1 MFSPFRALGRL
12 IVYIGWTLLLMP
24 AQALSLL
31 FNLPL
36 AKRLPRIYHRSC
48 CRIMDLELVVQGRQ
62 ETGPSTLFVANH
74 TSYLDISVL
83 GAAVAGSFVAKAEV
97 SGWPLFGWLAKLQRT
112 VFVDRRPTQAG
123 KQKDAIT
130 ARLEKGERLILFP
143 EGTTSDGNRVLP
155 FKRALF
161 AVAQQ
166 RIDDKPLAVQPV
178 SIAYSGFSNLP
189 MDRDMRPTFA
199 WYGDMELMPHAW
211 RFLGAGTL
219 TVVVQFH
226 PAVTIE
232 DAGGDRRK
240 LAEMCEETVSDG
252 VSVALAG
259 ALPAKTQRR
268 FASLRRKAGGKD
280 GGKTAEPSVRG

>member
-1 MFSPFRALGRL
+1 MSVPLAVLR
-12 IVYIGWTLLLMP
+12 LLLYVGLTLPCMP
-24 AQALSLL
+24 IQAVLVAIGARASVGFAQG
-31 FNLPL
+31 
-36 AKRLPRIYHRSC
+36 YHRLV
-48 CRIMDLELVVQGRQ
+48 CRIFGIRLDVRGRVAKQ
-62 ETGPSTLFVANH
+62 KPLLIVANH
-74 TSYLDISVL
+74 TSYLDIEIL
-83 GAAVAGSFVAKAEV
+83 GALVRGSFVAKAEV
-97 SGWPLFGWLAKLQRT
+97 ATWPLFGWLAKLQRT

-166 RIDDKPLAVQPV
+166 EIDGKPLTVQPV
-178 SIAYSGFSNLP
+178 SIAYAGFSNLP

-199 WYGDMELMPHAW
+199 WYGDMELAPHAW

-226 PAVTIE
+226 APMTIE
-232 DAGGDRRK
+232 SAGGDRRQ
-240 LAEMCEETVSDG
+240 LAAACEEIVSDG
-252 VSVALAG
+252 VATALAG
-259 ALPAKTQRR
+259 ALPAKTRRR
-268 FASLRRKAGGKD
+268 FASLRRKGKD
-280 GGKTAEPSVRG
+280 AGKAAEPSAGG